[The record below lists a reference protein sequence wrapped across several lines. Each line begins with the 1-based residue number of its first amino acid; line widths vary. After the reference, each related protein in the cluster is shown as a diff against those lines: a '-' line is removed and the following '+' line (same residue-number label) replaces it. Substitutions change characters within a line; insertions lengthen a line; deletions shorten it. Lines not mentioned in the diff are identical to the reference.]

1 MNTSKRNTTP
11 IDPPDKIEKIFNID
25 IVYGPCTAIGGAR
38 FALLAVNKKTRM
50 NFVFPLKN
58 LTTSLHQAV
67 EKFLLVCGPKP
78 EIIRTDFD
86 AKLIRGKV
94 KEIFTQAGIKVE
106 ASPPYRQHQNGVVE
120 RHWQTIIAMTRN
132 WLTSAHLPSKYW
144 YFAVK
149 RACEILN
156 IMPIKIGGKITT
168 PFEEMYG
175 EKVDYRN
182 LFPMFSLAYIKQ
194 MRAEGHN
201 KSKWKSQTLK
211 CIAVGK
217 CNDSDSLLFYHPP
230 SKQTLSCAN
239 GYTFDTFSPAN
250 QHFNEQFDAN
260 FTFNTQSDI
269 DTIHRPPA
277 HDTNKTVYYK
287 NEGGQYIKCKVIV
300 QPYDEHA
307 EPYTLQELDTSNIIQ
322 KEASLV
328 HPNDPTQPINASIQD
343 TITNIP
349 WIHHNAKVTMIL
361 SQFNKPKQG
370 YLQYQEESQQWSFI
384 PGRKQSNSP
393 IDLPNFEFIVESMI
407 HAKKL
412 FKGWCSAHRV
422 LTARRVQATSNVLSS
437 LIINRK
443 VSAKDLD
450 NKTAPTL
457 LKHYLLSNKD
467 KRIWDASYKAE
478 YDGLV
483 DIETWEVITE
493 AEYQELR
500 KLGKGGLLPTM
511 AISTIKYDGDGNPLR
526 AKYRIVALG
535 NLDPHTW
542 SKEDCFAPVMSH
554 LELRLLTALAVQK
567 NCIPKTADFVQ
578 AFCQSSLPE
587 GETYICTP
595 PPGCPLTEK
604 GTYLKLKKT
613 LYGLKR
619 SPRHFYELATKV
631 LLAMGFQKHPTSHCL
646 FIGHL
651 IPNHPPIYLGLY
663 VDDVYYF
670 SESREVES
678 KFEKDISKEIDI
690 EFNGQVGYFLGINF
704 ECKRHNDSS
713 VSILMNQESF
723 IDNLVDMAELTT
735 ATDLPP
741 TPYRSGYPVDKIPT
755 IEASKANESYVKYM
769 QKFIGCLNWLSISTR
784 PDIATITN
792 MIAKYTIIPTKG
804 HIDAIK
810 RVIKYLKGTKS
821 KGILFTT
828 TSSAKISAY
837 VKFPVPNNKVV
848 SMCDANWGPQDQS
861 VPKTSR
867 QSQQLPLFHTRS
879 VSGFLL
885 WLGGPLHWVSKRQ
898 SITARSSAESEI
910 YATDEC
916 CKALIHLSMLI
927 EGLNLIKEVMK
938 QPTNVYNDNQACIIW
953 SRSMT
958 TKGLRH
964 VQIRENAVR
973 EAQQKGFISTKHCQ
987 GKYNLSDMFTKED
1000 KNPAHFIE
1008 IRDHM
1013 MADKI
1018 PTLNI
1023 EMQNLNARRVIS
1035 VIHCSHTLLCE
1046 SEGGVEPVYGQTL

>member
-1 MNTSKRNTTP
+1 
-11 IDPPDKIEKIFNID
+11 
-25 IVYGPCTAIGGAR
+25 
-38 FALLAVNKKTRM
+38 M

-67 EKFLLVCGPKP
+67 EQFLLVCGPTP

-94 KEIFTQAGIKVE
+94 KDLFTAKGIKVE
-106 ASPPYRQHQNGVVE
+106 ASPPYRQHQNGLVE

-132 WLTSAHLPSKYW
+132 WLTSAQLPSKYW

-156 IMPIKIGGKITT
+156 IMPIKIGAKLTT
-168 PFEEMYG
+168 PFEEMYQ

-201 KSKWKSQTLK
+201 KSKWKSHTLK

-217 CNDSDSLLFYHPP
+217 CSDSDSLLFYHPP

-239 GYTFDTFSPAN
+239 GYTFDTFSPVN

-260 FTFNTQSDI
+260 FTFNTQSDM
-269 DTIHRPPA
+269 DTIHRPPT
-277 HDTNKTVYYK
+277 HDKNKIVFYR
-287 NEGGQYIKCKVIV
+287 NEGGDYIKCKVV
-300 QPYDEHA
+300 EQPYDEQA
-307 EPYTLQELDTSNIIQ
+307 EPYTLQELISSNIIQ
-322 KEASLV
+322 KEASQVIL
-328 HPNDPTQPINASIQD
+328 HDPSAPLQSTPTD

-349 WIHHNAKVTMIL
+349 WLQHNAKVTMIL
-361 SQFNKPKQG
+361 RMFARPKQG
-370 YLQYQEESQQWSFI
+370 YLQYNEESQEWTFI
-384 PGRKQSNSP
+384 PGRKKTNTP
-393 IDLPNFEFIVESMI
+393 INLPGFNIMAESMI
-407 HAKKL
+407 NAKKL
-412 FKGWCSAHRV
+412 FMGWCSAHRV
-422 LTARRVQATSNVLSS
+422 LTARHVQSTSNILAS

-443 VSAKDLD
+443 VSAKELES
-450 NKTAPTL
+450 KTAPTL

-483 DIETWEVITE
+483 DIETWETITE

-542 SKEDCFAPVMSH
+542 TKEDCFAPVMSH

-619 SPRHFYELATKV
+619 SPRHFYELASKV
-631 LLAMGFQKHPTSHCL
+631 LLAMGFKKHPTSHCL

-663 VDDVYYF
+663 VDDIYYF

-678 KFEKDISKEIDI
+678 KFETDISKEIDI

-704 ECKRHNDSS
+704 ECKRHNNNA

-723 IDNLVDMAELTT
+723 IDNLVEMAELTT
-735 ATDLPP
+735 STDHPP
-741 TPYRSGYPVDKIPT
+741 TPYRSGYPIDKIPT
-755 IEASKANESYVKYM
+755 VEASKANMSYVKYM

-804 HIDAIK
+804 HIDAVK
-810 RVIKYLKGTKS
+810 RVIKYLKGTKC

-828 TSSAKISAY
+828 SSSTKISAY
-837 VKFPVPNNKVV
+837 VKFPVPTNKVV

-861 VPKTSR
+861 VPKTS
-867 QSQQLPLFHTRS
+867 SQLPQLPLFQTRS
-879 VSGFLL
+879 VSGYLL

-927 EGLNLIKEVMK
+927 EGLNLLKEVMPK
-938 QPTNVYNDNQACIIW
+938 PTNVYNDNQACIIW

-973 EAQQKGFISTKHCQ
+973 ESQQTGFIRTKHCQ
-987 GKYNLSDMFTKED
+987 GKFNLSDMFTKED

-1008 IRDHM
+1008 IRDHI

-1018 PTLNI
+1018 PTFDI
-1023 EMQNLNARRVIS
+1023 EIQNLNARRVIS
-1035 VIHCSHTLLCE
+1035 VNHCSHTLLFE
-1046 SEGGVEPVYGQTL
+1046 SEGGVEPMYGQTL